1 VVEGAD
7 LESLLCRNV
16 YEGSNPS
23 LSVSKDRLVSST
35 SSELSSLTDMVLA
48 IRLLTVQDY
57 HRMAEAG
64 IFHPEERVELIAGQI
79 IQMVAKGTA
88 HESAV
93 TRTDRLLRN
102 RISNEVLLRFQSP
115 VQLDDYS
122 EPEPDVAVVVPDA
135 LDYDDHHP
143 TPAEIFLIIEVADTS
158 FKYDTE
164 VKAAIYA
171 QSGILDYWVLDV
183 NRRKLHVYRLP
194 NPQGYQSETILAED
208 VQISPLAFPEC
219 IITLR
224 EMLRPIKTS
233 LL

>member
-1 VVEGAD
+1 
-7 LESLLCRNV
+7 
-16 YEGSNPS
+16 
-23 LSVSKDRLVSST
+23 
-35 SSELSSLTDMVLA
+35 MVLA

-88 HESAV
+88 HESAI
-93 TRTDRLLRN
+93 TRIDRLLRN
-102 RISNEVLLRFQSP
+102 RINHEVLLRFQSP

-143 TPAEIFLIIEVADTS
+143 KPPEIFLIIEVADTS
-158 FKYDTE
+158 LKYDTE

-171 QSGILDYWVLDV
+171 KSGIVDYWVLDV

-194 NPQGYQSETILAED
+194 SPQGYQSETILAED
-208 VQISPLAFPEC
+208 VQISPLAFPNC
-219 IITLR
+219 LITVR
-224 EMLRPIKTS
+224 EMLRPIT
-233 LL
+233 

>member
-88 HESAV
+88 HLTFHV
-93 TRTDRLLRN
+93 MRK
-102 RISNEVLLRFQSP
+102 SP
-115 VQLDDYS
+115 
-122 EPEPDVAVVVPDA
+122 
-135 LDYDDHHP
+135 
-143 TPAEIFLIIEVADTS
+143 
-158 FKYDTE
+158 
-164 VKAAIYA
+164 
-171 QSGILDYWVLDV
+171 
-183 NRRKLHVYRLP
+183 RK
-194 NPQGYQSETILAED
+194 T
-208 VQISPLAFPEC
+208 
-219 IITLR
+219 
-224 EMLRPIKTS
+224 
-233 LL
+233 